1 MAQTPQRRSAAAP
14 PDPSLPPQPQ
24 QTPHG
29 HLDQARMVVSYAMG
43 QAESNKSMQ
52 VRGRTKGFL
61 DLDGMYEAL
70 APLLSES
77 SLALSSALAFAEG
90 ANMFVIRTKVTS
102 LLTGESDHS
111 DIPLASIQDKNDIGG
126 MMTYGTRY
134 NIMALFSF
142 YPSPDEVPSV
152 TGGSFAVVYGSNA
165 APARTGYG
173 RPAQSD
179 VAPAQAPWPGP
190 APVLDPATGQ
200 WVGPGQQQPVM
211 AAPDLG
217 PPPLPQFQAPAQT
230 GVQRTDPIAYPVY
243 DPSVAPQVLS

>member
-24 QTPHG
+24 QALHG

-43 QAESNKSMQ
+43 QAASNKSMQ
-52 VRGRTKGFL
+52 VKGRTKGFL

-70 APLLSES
+70 APRLSEN
-77 SLALSSALAFAEG
+77 SLALSSALTFAEG

-142 YPSPDEVPSV
+142 YPSPDEVAPA
-152 TGGSFAVVYGSNA
+152 TGGSFAGAPNA

-179 VAPAQAPWPGP
+179 VAPVQAP
-190 APVLDPATGQ
+190 
-200 WVGPGQQQPVM
+200 
-211 AAPDLG
+211 
-217 PPPLPQFQAPAQT
+217 PAQT